1 MKRNFVVVAASAQ
14 VREALAGELRALGYT
29 VTRATTG
36 EAAEKIVGSV
46 AVDAVIVESH
56 LPDRRA
62 EELRE
67 RLIELRPECRVV
79 VVTSFEQVRNT
90 PEQLRFGADDYL
102 LRYDQI
108 LDLLQAPYLAAR
120 EGTGAS
126 TAKRERAALVHV
138 IDVLVSLLELDDR
151 HFGGFSHHAMRLAR
165 AVAEELS
172 GDEETV
178 TEVVLATLLRDV
190 GKVDVEPDLLN
201 ESGWYSDAQRERMR
215 THVAASL
222 KLFEHVD
229 FPWKVLPIIR
239 HHHERYDGAGY
250 PDGLRGRDIPIGAR
264 IVSVVDAFVA
274 VTSGRTHRGAFDP
287 EQALTMIAA
296 EAGKQFDPEVVEAL
310 QKVLDKR
317 RAAGGRGERPAV
329 MLANVRDAFRKVI
342 KMGLVNEGCEIREPD
357 GLPEA
362 TQQLLK
368 DRPELVLADVDNDR
382 EEVFRFLREI
392 RENPVTCR
400 QPVAFLTRRPDR
412 LLKLRALREGADEFL
427 VKSDDL
433 TEVVARV
440 HNILT
445 REAARRDG
453 RATVHRRGIT
463 GDLENLGLADIVQTL
478 VVGLK
483 TARVTLTSAKRQGQ
497 IWFENGAARHA
508 EVGELKGERA
518 FYDLVTWTSGEFV
531 IEHGVR
537 TREHTLHRDAMFL
550 VMEGLRLLD
559 ESRTDLPTRKT
570 C

>member
-1 MKRNFVVVAASAQ
+1 VKRNFVVVAASAQ

-36 EAAEKIVGSV
+36 AAAEKIVASV
-46 AVDAVIVESH
+46 AVDAVIIETH
-56 LPDRRA
+56 LPDRRP

-79 VVTSFEQVRNT
+79 VVTSFDQVRNT
-90 PEQLRFGADDYL
+90 PEQLRFGSDDYL
-102 LRYDQI
+102 LRADQI
-108 LDLLQAPYLAAR
+108 LELLQAPYQAAR
-120 EGTGAS
+120 EGSTAS
-126 TAKRERAALVHV
+126 TAKRERAALLHV

-151 HFGGFSHHAMRLAR
+151 HFGGFSHHAMHLAR
-165 AVAEELS
+165 AVAEELAI
-172 GDEETV
+172 DEETL
-178 TEVVLATLLRDV
+178 TEVALAALLRDV
-190 GKVDVEPDLLN
+190 GKGDVEPDLLN
-201 ESGWYSDAQRERMR
+201 EAGWYSDEQRERMK

-229 FPWKVLPIIR
+229 FPWKILPIIR

-274 VTSGRTHRGAFDP
+274 VTSGRNHRGAFDP
-287 EQALTMIAA
+287 EQALGLITG
-296 EAGKQFDPEVVEAL
+296 EAGRQFDPEVVEAL

-317 RAAGGRGERPAV
+317 RTAGARGERPAV
-329 MLANVRDAFRKVI
+329 MLANVRDEFRKVI
-342 KMGLVNEGCEIREPD
+342 KMGLVNEGCEVREPED
-357 GLPEA
+357 LAAASRE
-362 TQQLLK
+362 LLK
-368 DRPELVLADVDNDR
+368 DRPELVLADVDGDR

-400 QPVAFLTRRPDR
+400 QPVAFLARRPDR
-412 LLKLRALREGADEFL
+412 LLKLRALRDGVDDFL

-483 TARVTLTSAKRQGQ
+483 TARVTVTSDERQGQ

-508 EVGELKGERA
+508 ELGDLKGEPA
-518 FYDLVTWTSGEFV
+518 FYDLMRWSSGEFV

-537 TREHTLHRDAMFL
+537 TREHTLHHDAMFL

-559 ESRTDLPTRKT
+559 EASTDLPSRL
-570 C
+570 

>member
-1 MKRNFVVVAASAQ
+1 VKRNFVVVAANAQ
-14 VREALAGELRALGYT
+14 VRESLAGELRALGYT
-29 VTRATTG
+29 VTRATNG
-36 EAAEKIVGSV
+36 SAAEKIVGSV
-46 AVDAVIVESH
+46 AVDAVILESH
-56 LPDRRA
+56 LPDRRP

-79 VVTSFEQVRNT
+79 VVTSFDQVRNT

-102 LRYDQI
+102 LRADQI
-108 LDLLQAPYLAAR
+108 LELLQAPFQAAR
-120 EGTGAS
+120 EGSTAS
-126 TAKRERAALVHV
+126 TAKRERAALLQV

-165 AVAEELS
+165 AVAEELAV
-172 GDEETV
+172 DEETV
-178 TEVVLATLLRDV
+178 TEVALAALLRDV

-201 ESGWYSDAQRERMR
+201 ESGWYSEEQRERMK

-229 FPWKVLPIIR
+229 FPWKILPIIR

-274 VTSGRTHRGAFDP
+274 VTSGRVHRGAFDP
-287 EQALTMIAA
+287 EQALTLIAG

-317 RAAGGRGERPAV
+317 RTAGARGERPAV
-329 MLANVRDAFRKVI
+329 MLANVRDEFRKVI
-342 KMGLVNEGCEIREPD
+342 KMGLVNEGCEVREPD
-357 GLPEA
+357 GLAAASRE
-362 TQQLLK
+362 LLK
-368 DRPELVLADVDNDR
+368 DRPELVLADVDVDR
-382 EEVFRFLREI
+382 EEVFRFLHEV
-392 RENPVTCR
+392 RENPLTCR
-400 QPVAFLTRRPDR
+400 QPVAFLARRPDR
-412 LLKLRALREGADEFL
+412 LLKLRALRDGVDDFL

-463 GDLENLGLADIVQTL
+463 GDLENLCLTDIVQTL

-483 TARVTLTSAKRQGQ
+483 TARVTLTSGKRQGQ

-508 EVGELKGERA
+508 EIGELKGEPA
-518 FYDLVTWTSGEFV
+518 FYDLIGWSAGEFV

-559 ESRTDLPTRKT
+559 EASTDQPSRL
-570 C
+570 